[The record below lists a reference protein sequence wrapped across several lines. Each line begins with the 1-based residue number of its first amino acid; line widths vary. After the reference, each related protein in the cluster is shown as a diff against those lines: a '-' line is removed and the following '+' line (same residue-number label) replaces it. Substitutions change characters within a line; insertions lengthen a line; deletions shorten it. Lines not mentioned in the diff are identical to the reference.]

1 MRDFNYTV
9 GVLINAYLSGKL
21 ERGYCGLCAV
31 GNILNGRTEWSV
43 LFLTDSYGK
52 QRRGQEL
59 HDYLTT
65 VQRFVTPEEIEPKST
80 CALID
85 IRRSGYTVDELA
97 EVEFAFETAPKGSS
111 LDDSIFNG
119 LVAAIDALAKIHN
132 VELGEVEQVKQS
144 IKQKELTEC

>member
-59 HDYLTT
+59 HDYLTN

-97 EVEFAFETAPKGSS
+97 EVEFSFETAPKGIS
-111 LDDSIFNG
+111 LDDIIING

>member
-9 GVLINAYLSGKL
+9 GVLINAYLSDKL
-21 ERGYCGLCAV
+21 KRGYCGLCAV

-43 LFLTDSYGK
+43 LFCTDSYGK

-59 HDYLTT
+59 HDYIK
-65 VQRFVTPEEIEPKST
+65 FMTPEEIDLKST

-85 IRRSGYTVDELA
+85 IGRSGYTVDELA
-97 EVEFAFETAPKGSS
+97 EVEFAFETAPIGSS

>member
-43 LFLTDSYGK
+43 LFCTDSHGK

-59 HDYLTT
+59 YGYLPAM
-65 VQRFVTPEEIEPKST
+65 QLVTPEEYAVAST

-144 IKQKELTEC
+144 IKQKELTKC